1 MRQINIVAPDF
12 ISQYW
17 KKIEPFFEVSFKF
30 STDDYS
36 IDQLKFLL
44 VSGNKH
50 VLLQLMKQAIL

>member
-30 STDDYS
+30 ST
-36 IDQLKFLL
+36 
-44 VSGNKH
+44 
-50 VLLQLMKQAIL
+50 